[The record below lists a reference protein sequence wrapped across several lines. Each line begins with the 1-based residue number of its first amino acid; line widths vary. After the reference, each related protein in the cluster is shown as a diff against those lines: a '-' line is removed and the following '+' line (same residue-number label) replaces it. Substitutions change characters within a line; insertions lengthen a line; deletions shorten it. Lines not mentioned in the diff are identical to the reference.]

1 MNEQLVSVIMPAYNS
16 ANFITEA
23 IASVQNQSYK
33 NWELF
38 VIDDFSTDETC
49 SIVENIIKLEPRV
62 QLLKNL
68 KNEGAGATR
77 NKGITAAKGDFIAFL
92 DADDLWLPQKLEV
105 QIKFM
110 AEDQLAMSFSSY
122 HLISESGA
130 YLSKSIVAPQK
141 LSYKKLLKAN
151 YVGNLTGMYDV
162 SKTGKIYSPLLR
174 KRQDWA
180 LWLSV
185 LKKVKFGKG
194 IQQPLACYRIR
205 KNGIS
210 TNKWALIKY
219 NYQIYNR
226 FLDFG
231 ILKSSGYMMLFL
243 WEHFFV
249 KTKQK
254 KTIKTSGQSHE
265 E

>member
-1 MNEQLVSVIMPAYNS
+1 MNKPLVSVIMPAYNA
-16 ANFITEA
+16 ANYISEA
-23 IASVQNQSYK
+23 IASVQNQNYK

-38 VIDDFSTDETC
+38 VIDDASTDETC
-49 SIVENIIKLEPRV
+49 SLVENIIKLEPRI

-68 KNEGAGATR
+68 KNEGAGTTR
-77 NKGITAAKGDFIAFL
+77 NKGIAATKGDFIAFL
-92 DADDLWLPQKLEV
+92 DADDLWLPEKLEV

-110 AEDQLAMSFSSY
+110 KENQLAMSFSSY
-122 HLISESGA
+122 YLISEKGA
-130 YLSKSIVAPQK
+130 YLSKGILALPK

-162 SKTGKIYSPLLR
+162 LKTGKIYSPLLR

-185 LKKVKFGKG
+185 LKKVKIAEG

-219 NYQIYNR
+219 NYQVYNR
-226 FLDFG
+226 FLNFG
-231 ILKSSGYMMLFL
+231 VIKSSGYMILFL
-243 WEHFFV
+243 WEHFLI
-249 KTKQK
+249 KRKRK
-254 KTIKTSGQSHE
+254 KKINNLNLGLNQ
-265 E
+265 

>member
-1 MNEQLVSVIMPAYNS
+1 MNEPLVSVIMPAYNAADYIS
-16 ANFITEA
+16 EA
-23 IASVQNQSYK
+23 IASVQNQSFK

-38 VIDDFSTDETC
+38 VIDDFSTDGTC
-49 SIVENIIKLEPRV
+49 SLVENIIMLDPRI

-68 KNEGAGATR
+68 KNEGTGVTR
-77 NKGITAAKGDFIAFL
+77 NKGIAAAKGDFIAFL
-92 DADDLWLPQKLEV
+92 DADDLWLPEKLEV
-105 QIKFM
+105 QLKFM
-110 AEDQLAMSFSSY
+110 RENQLAMSFSSY
-122 HLISESGA
+122 YLISENGM
-130 YLSKSIVAPQK
+130 YYSKAILVLPK

-185 LKKVKFGKG
+185 LKKVEIAEG
-194 IQQPLACYRIR
+194 IRQPLACYRIR

-219 NYQIYNR
+219 NFQIYNR
-226 FLDFG
+226 FLNFG
-231 ILKSSGYMMLFL
+231 IIKSSGYMILFL
-243 WEHFFV
+243 WEHFII

-254 KTIKTSGQSHE
+254 KKIKNFGQSQGE
-265 E
+265 

>member
-1 MNEQLVSVIMPAYNS
+1 MNEPLVSVIMPAYNS
-16 ANFITEA
+16 EDFITEA
-23 IASVQNQSYK
+23 IASVQNQSYQ

-38 VIDDFSTDETC
+38 VIDDFSIDGTC
-49 SIVENIIKLEPRV
+49 SLVENIIKLDPRV

-68 KNEGAGATR
+68 KNEGAGASR
-77 NKGITAAKGDFIAFL
+77 NKGIAAAKGDFIAFL
-92 DADDLWLPQKLEV
+92 DADDLWLPEKLEV

-110 AEDQLAMSFSSY
+110 KENQLAMSFSSY
-122 HLISESGA
+122 HLISENGT
-130 YLSKSIVAPQK
+130 YLSKGILALPK
-141 LSYKKLLKAN
+141 LNYKKLLKAN

-185 LKKVKFGKG
+185 LKKVKFAKG
-194 IQQPLACYRIR
+194 IQQPLASYRIR

-219 NYQIYNR
+219 NFQIYNR
-226 FLDFG
+226 FLGFG
-231 ILKSSGYMMLFL
+231 SLKSSGYMILFL
-243 WEHFFV
+243 WEHFLV
-249 KTKQK
+249 KRKQK
-254 KTIKTSGQSHE
+254 KKIKNINLGLNQ
-265 E
+265 

>member
-1 MNEQLVSVIMPAYNS
+1 MNEPLVSVIMPAFNAADYIS
-16 ANFITEA
+16 EA
-23 IASVQNQSYK
+23 IASVQNQTYK

-38 VIDDFSTDETC
+38 VIDDFSTDGTC
-49 SIVENIIKLEPRV
+49 SIVENIIKLEPRI

-68 KNEGAGATR
+68 ENEGAGATR

-92 DADDLWLPQKLEV
+92 DADDLWLPEKLEV

-110 AEDQLAMSFSSY
+110 KENQLAMSFSSY
-122 HLISESGA
+122 YLISEKGA
-130 YLSKSIVAPQK
+130 YHSEGILALPK
-141 LSYKKLLKAN
+141 LTYKKLLKAN

-185 LKKVKFGKG
+185 LKKVKIAKG

-210 TNKWALIKY
+210 TNKWGLIKY
-219 NYQIYNR
+219 NYQVYRR
-226 FLDFG
+226 FLNFG
-231 ILKSSGYMMLFL
+231 SLKSSGYMILFL
-243 WEHFFV
+243 WEQFFV
-249 KTKQK
+249 KRKREKGLNQ
-254 KTIKTSGQSHE
+254 
-265 E
+265 

>member
-1 MNEQLVSVIMPAYNS
+1 MNEPLVSVIMPAYNAAAYIS
-16 ANFITEA
+16 EA
-23 IASVQNQSYK
+23 IASVQNQTYK

-49 SIVENIIKLEPRV
+49 SIVENIIKPEPGIH
-62 QLLKNL
+62 LLKNL
-68 KNEGAGATR
+68 KNEGTGAAR
-77 NKGITAAKGDFIAFL
+77 NKGITASKGDFIAFL
-92 DADDLWLPQKLEV
+92 DADDLWLPEKLEV
-105 QIKFM
+105 QMKFM
-110 AEDQLAMSFSSY
+110 KENQLAICFSSY
-122 HLISESGA
+122 HLISENGA
-130 YLSKSIVAPQK
+130 YFSKGILALPK

-219 NYQIYNR
+219 NYRVYNR

-231 ILKSSGYMMLFL
+231 ILKSSGYMVLFL
-243 WEHFFV
+243 WEHFVV
-249 KTKQK
+249 KRKQK
-254 KTIKTSGQSHE
+254 KKLDQ
-265 E
+265 

>member
-1 MNEQLVSVIMPAYNS
+1 MNEPLVSVIMPAYNAADYIS
-16 ANFITEA
+16 EA
-23 IASVQNQSYK
+23 IASVQNQTYK

-38 VIDDFSTDETC
+38 VIDDVSTDETC
-49 SIVENIIKLEPRV
+49 SIVENIIKQEPRI

-68 KNEGAGATR
+68 KNEGTGVTR
-77 NKGITAAKGDFIAFL
+77 NKGITAAKGDFMAFL
-92 DADDLWLPQKLEV
+92 DADDRWLPEKLDV

-110 AEDQLAMSFSSY
+110 KENKLAMSFSSY
-122 HLISESGA
+122 HLISENGEFQPKGILA
-130 YLSKSIVAPQK
+130 LPK

-151 YVGNLTGMYDV
+151 YVGNLTGIYDV

-185 LKKVKFGKG
+185 LKKVKYAEG
-194 IQQPLACYRIR
+194 IRQPLACYRIR
-205 KNGIS
+205 ENGIS

-219 NYQIYNR
+219 NYRVYNS
-226 FLDFG
+226 FLNFG
-231 ILKSSGYMMLFL
+231 PLKSSGYMMLFL
-243 WEHFFV
+243 WEHFLV

-254 KTIKTSGQSHE
+254 KKLI
-265 E
+265 

>member
-1 MNEQLVSVIMPAYNS
+1 MNEPLVSVIMPAYNS
-16 ANFITEA
+16 ANFIAEA
-23 IASVQNQSYK
+23 ITSVQNQSYK
-33 NWELF
+33 NWELY
-38 VIDDFSTDETC
+38 VIDDVSTDKTC

-77 NKGITAAKGDFIAFL
+77 NKGITAANGDFIAFL
-92 DADDLWLPQKLEV
+92 DADDLWLPEKLEV

-110 AEDQLAMSFSSY
+110 AENQLAMSFSSY
-122 HLISESGA
+122 YLISESGEHLPKGILA
-130 YLSKSIVAPQK
+130 LQE
-141 LSYKKLLKAN
+141 LNYKKLLRAN

-180 LWLSV
+180 LWISV
-185 LKKVKFGKG
+185 LKKVKFAKG

-219 NYQIYNR
+219 NYQVYNR

-231 ILKSSGYMMLFL
+231 ILKSSVYMILFL
-243 WEHFFV
+243 WEHFLV
-249 KTKQK
+249 KTKQRK
-254 KTIKTSGQSHE
+254 KLNQGGKLL
-265 E
+265 